1 MYISKNFNINE
12 KGNLTIA
19 GVDTVDIAKKFKTP
33 LYVMDVNLI
42 RENCRKFKNT
52 LKKYC
57 ETNSFVCYASKAF
70 SCKKIYEIM
79 KEEKMCVDVV
89 SLGELFTAISAKF
102 PKENIYFHGNNKT
115 EEELE
120 FAVKNKIGKIVVDN
134 LNELKNLNKLAEKS
148 NVKMKILLRIKPG
161 VDAHVHEYVTTGKI
175 DSKFG
180 FTIEDNEALNA
191 VKLAKELK
199 NVELIGLH
207 CHIGS
212 QILEI
217 KPFQLAAEVMMN
229 FIKKIKDECSVE
241 INELN
246 LGGGFGVKYLETDS
260 FLDVD
265 ECLKNVIFLIKQKCG
280 ELNLKMPCVAIE
292 PGRSI
297 VAQAGI
303 TLYTIGSIKQ
313 ILKEKTYISVD
324 GGMTD
329 NPRYILYKSLYEA
342 TIANKAAEKKV
353 KKYSIAG
360 KCCESGDLIGENVL
374 LQEAKEKDIL
384 AVFATGAYN
393 YSMFSNYNR
402 NLCPAVVFV
411 ENGECSVAVKR
422 QTLEDLI
429 RNDV

>member
-1 MYISKNFNINE
+1 MYISENFSNDE
-12 KGNLTIA
+12 EGNLTIS
-19 GVDTVDIAKKFKTP
+19 GVNTLDIAKKFKTP

-42 RENCRKFKNT
+42 RKNCRKFKGA
-52 LKKYC
+52 LEKYC

-89 SLGELFTAISAKF
+89 SLGELFTAISAGF

-120 FAVKNKIGKIVVDN
+120 FAVKNEIGKIVVDN
-134 LNELKNLNKLAEKS
+134 LSELKKLNEIAEKN
-148 NVKMKILLRIKPG
+148 NVVMKILLRIKPG

-180 FTIEDNEALNA
+180 FTIEENEALGA

-199 NVELIGLH
+199 NVKLEGLH

-217 KPFQLAAEVMMN
+217 KPFLLAAEVMMK
-229 FIKKIKDECSVE
+229 FIKKIKDECEIE

-246 LGGGFGVKYLETDS
+246 LGGGFGVKYLKTDS

-265 ECLKNVIFLIKQKCG
+265 ECLKNVISLIKQKSN
-280 ELNLKMPCVAIE
+280 EFNLKMPSIAIE
-292 PGRSI
+292 PGRAI

-374 LQEAKEKDIL
+374 LQEAEEKDIL

-411 ENGECSVAVKR
+411 EDGKCSVAVKR